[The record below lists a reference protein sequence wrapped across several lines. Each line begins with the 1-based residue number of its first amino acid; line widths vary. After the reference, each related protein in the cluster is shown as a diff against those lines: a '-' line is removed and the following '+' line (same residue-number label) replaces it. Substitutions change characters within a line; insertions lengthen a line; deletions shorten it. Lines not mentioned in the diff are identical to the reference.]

1 MPKLPSLTDILSF
14 FFGKKL
20 GTALTTFIAVFA
32 LGVAVAYVLP
42 NWLVTVNKLSAEVLK
57 LEGAHLKMIAI
68 QRKVD
73 IRQELMINAVLMGL
87 AEDQLYA
94 LEDKLDENSGVLT
107 PKQQIR
113 MERVLRKIDKISG
126 EEKELR
132 KDLKR

>member
-42 NWLVTVNKLSAEVLK
+42 NWLVTANKLSAEVLK
-57 LEGAHLKMIAI
+57 LEGAHLRMISA
-68 QRKVD
+68 QQKVD
-73 IRQELMINAVLMGL
+73 VKQSLALVAIRLEL
-87 AEDQLYA
+87 AEKQLYD
-94 LEDKLDENSGVLT
+94 LEDKLDENGGVLT

-113 MERVLRKIDKISG
+113 MERVLRKIEKISE

-132 KDLKR
+132 RDLR